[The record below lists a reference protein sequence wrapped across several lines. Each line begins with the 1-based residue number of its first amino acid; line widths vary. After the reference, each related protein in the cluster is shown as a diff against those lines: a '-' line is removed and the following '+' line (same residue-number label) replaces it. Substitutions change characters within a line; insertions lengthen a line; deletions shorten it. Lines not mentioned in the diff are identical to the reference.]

1 MKKFVYCGIV
11 VVVLVVFLA
20 LRYTCEFVYVSP
32 TVNTKVFPY
41 IAKSI
46 KQVDRALNK
55 AVFDSFIDGK
65 RVQISYKN
73 AYGSGFLLN
82 NPIPND
88 LDFSVGVN
96 LGRYKYDGTNSKEI
110 AENLYDKIQ
119 FFQQS
124 LLDSINNDLD
134 GYYSNTSVVASV
146 IKSVNDRKDAV
157 NAISSS
163 FDSIFKD
170 KDYVVYLSK
179 KDSKNVEVDLPFVLK
194 SNEILIEDFPPVTLF
209 TKDVLY
215 YPNQENFL
223 RELTIVIDYS
233 FEIENVKTA
242 EVKDIE
248 LVGESFLGQRLQL
261 SRRFFVPI
269 AFIGENSGNYLKT
282 LNYLNSDEEYLNYRL
297 FNFGRHLQEVRNL
310 TEFDER
316 PVKLLKRV
324 LQCANL
330 IKPVLSQK
338 EFEEINSSILD
349 SLSNPN
355 LSCINDYYTILGNL
369 IQITSSPSLF
379 FKLKNKNE
387 FKQLFIAL
395 ENDLDILK
403 NAGLLN
409 SRDYQALKNA
419 NIELE
424 NACASAKKLSDVDY
438 INLYLL
444 KFMDSEF
451 LPVQRSVFAK
461 IISAGA
467 NIESYV
473 AKFNKIYEDAG
484 FHLVDF
490 YWLDKNTIGILKD
503 NFTSSIKQGDL
514 KKMALENN
522 LVDVNYVFIDKSSDK
537 INKSIHYSLW
547 VRYNPTKVEEQ
558 NWQLLRT
565 KLLNDKKNFNI
576 KRKFV
581 IVK

>member
-32 TVNTKVFPY
+32 TVNTEVFPY

-65 RVQISYKN
+65 RVKINYKN

-269 AFIGENSGNYLKT
+269 AFIGENSANYLKT
-282 LNYLNSDEEYLNYRL
+282 LSYLNSDEEYLNYRL

-503 NFTSSIKQGDL
+503 NFTSSIKQDDL

>member
-32 TVNTKVFPY
+32 TVNTEVFPY

-65 RVQISYKN
+65 RVKINYKN

-269 AFIGENSGNYLKT
+269 AFIGENSANYLKT

>member
-1 MKKFVYCGIV
+1 MKKIVYCGIV

-32 TVNTKVFPY
+32 TVNTEVFPY

-65 RVQISYKN
+65 RVKINYKN

-215 YPNQENFL
+215 CPNQENFL

-269 AFIGENSGNYLKT
+269 AFIGENSANYLKT

-395 ENDLDILK
+395 ENDLDIIK

-503 NFTSSIKQGDL
+503 NFTSSIKQNDL

>member
-1 MKKFVYCGIV
+1 MKKIVYCGIV

-32 TVNTKVFPY
+32 TVNTEVFPY

-65 RVQISYKN
+65 RVKINYKN

-215 YPNQENFL
+215 CPNQENFL

-269 AFIGENSGNYLKT
+269 AFIGENSANYLKT

-503 NFTSSIKQGDL
+503 NFTSSIKQNDL

>member
-32 TVNTKVFPY
+32 TVNTEVFPY

-65 RVQISYKN
+65 RVKINYKN

-157 NAISSS
+157 NGISSS

-269 AFIGENSGNYLKT
+269 AFIGENSANYLKT

-503 NFTSSIKQGDL
+503 NFTSSIKQNDL